1 MFRTLMAAAFLGG
14 LLTLPTYAAGDAKPN
29 DTTGTKTGGVKA
41 QPKTDNGKMAA
52 AKKKEKEEHHC
63 NLRLMWWQLPKDS
76 PELGLQEENE
86 VVPIG
91 ISQMQVNGM
100 IEYHGDAAVQIMRKA
115 PSQQVDK
122 KGKPIMTWLPYA
134 VLPLRNEDTDICA
147 ILFDNGKGGAS
158 SRLFDFKPSAFP
170 FGSLQIV
177 NLTRGK
183 VACSLD
189 GKVIMAES
197 NRAILSSNSFVE
209 RAAPQISLAV
219 METGGEEHLLF
230 TSRMIM
236 SNTVRS
242 LFFVIERPSEDVDGR
257 YEVTSIVDMNP
268 SLNGGE
274 KPVGDNP
281 PTTPNKPATKGPG
294 EPKAAPKKA
303 S

>member
-1 MFRTLMAAAFLGG
+1 MLRTLMAAVILSG
-14 LLTLPTYAAGDAKPN
+14 LLSLPTHAVGEANPN
-29 DTTGTKTGGVKA
+29 DTTGTKNGGAKA
-41 QPKTDNGKMAA
+41 KSKADSGKMAA
-52 AKKKEKEEHHC
+52 AKKKEKEEHRC
-63 NLRLMWWQLPKDS
+63 SLRLMWWQLPKDS
-76 PELGLQEENE
+76 PELGLQQEDE

-100 IEYHGDAAVQIMRKA
+100 IEYHGDPVVQIMRKA
-115 PSQQVDK
+115 PSQQLDK
-122 KGKPIMTWLPYA
+122 QGKPIMIWLPYA
-134 VLPLRNEDTDICA
+134 VLPLRNEDTDVCA

-197 NRAILSSNSFVE
+197 NRAILSSNSFVQ
-209 RAAPQISLAV
+209 RAAPQITLAV

-242 LFFVIERPSEDVDGR
+242 LFFIIERPSEDIDGR

-268 SLNGGE
+268 ALSGGG
-274 KPVGDNP
+274 KPAGDNAP
-281 PTTPNKPATKGPG
+281 TPNKPATKSLG
-294 EPKAAPKKA
+294 EPKAAGKKA